1 MNYSGFGSSDWM
13 TPVGGFKPSR
23 AGSEAFG
30 DIGSKNAEMAAGF
43 GESALSNMSAIK
55 QAEIQADAMAKQAEA
70 AERAGMW
77 SALGGIAGS
86 AITGGFSMVPKTLK
100 VV

>member
-1 MNYSGFGSSDWM
+1 M
-13 TPVGGFKPSR
+13 GGFKPSR

-30 DIGSKNAEMAAGF
+30 DIGSKNAEMAADLSA
-43 GESALSNMSAIK
+43 SALSDIGAI
-55 QAEIQADAMAKQAEA
+55 ERSRIQADAQVEA

>member
-1 MNYSGFGSSDWM
+1 MAYSNFGSSDWM
-13 TPVGGFKPSR
+13 SPVGGFKPSS

-30 DIGSKNAEMAAGF
+30 DIGSKNAEMAASF
-43 GESALSNMSAIK
+43 GESALSNMSAIE
-55 QAEIQADAMAKQAEA
+55 QARIQADAQIEA
-70 AERAGMW
+70 AERAAKW

-100 VV
+100 IV